1 MLAEDIAR
9 LMAVIPQETV
19 MKQVTEG
26 PSASSIKGGAFNVY
40 RVQSKDNPFGFMKG
54 EGIDAG
60 AGEPKW
66 IVGKDRYKWDN
77 VFDSLNPID
86 GKVTGAGKFISCLD
100 IIYIDFYIILC
111 ENLAAKS
118 EIQASEISSGQS
130 VEASRCGQGRPCWI
144 RINSPNGYRNGCTKI
159 WEPAGVKNDS
169 SVSAA
174 SVTLAAFPVV
184 GSTGGFGPKAQ
195 NPSLNYIFLNKLKV
209 KGVYLIELFFKR
221 NMYGPFVC

>member
-26 PSASSIKGGAFNVY
+26 PSASNIKGGAFEG
-40 RVQSKDNPFGFMKG
+40 VQSKDSPFGFMKG

-60 AGEPKW
+60 AGEPEW

-86 GKVTGAGKFISCLD
+86 GKVTGAGKFNSFLEIIHLD
-100 IIYIDFYIILC
+100 FNIILC

-118 EIQASEISSGQS
+118 EMVKSKLPNS
-130 VEASRCGQGRPCWI
+130 VLGKVWKLADVDKDGMLDSDEFALAMHL
-144 RINSPNGYRNGCTKI
+144 INIKLDGHDIPM
-159 WEPAGVKNDS
+159 ELPAHLV
-169 SVSAA
+169 
-174 SVTLAAFPVV
+174 P
-184 GSTGGFGPKAQ
+184 
-195 NPSLNYIFLNKLKV
+195 PS
-209 KGVYLIELFFKR
+209 KR
-221 NMYGPFVC
+221 GNF